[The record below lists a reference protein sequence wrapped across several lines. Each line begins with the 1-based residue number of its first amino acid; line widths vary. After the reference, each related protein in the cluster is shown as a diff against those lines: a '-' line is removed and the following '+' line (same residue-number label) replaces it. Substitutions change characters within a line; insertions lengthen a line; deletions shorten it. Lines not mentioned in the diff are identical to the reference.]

1 MSLHARV
8 IVGLP
13 DFRLDVVV
21 DMEDGET
28 VAVLGPNGAGKS
40 TLVKVIAG
48 LRPLDE
54 GLIRIDGVVF
64 DNPDTG
70 VFVAPEQRNIG
81 VVFQDHRLFP
91 HLDALDN
98 VAFGLRARGMSRTEA
113 RRVALAWLDRLH
125 LGDHAGQRP
134 DTLSGGQAQRVALAR
149 ALARALAGEP
159 RLLLMDEPLAALDA
173 TTRAEV
179 RRDLRTHLGET
190 TSSALLIT
198 HDPVDAYSLADRVIV
213 IEDGLVTQSGGLSDV
228 TTHPQSRYVADLVGT
243 NLVPGTIDAGVL
255 RTGDGVA
262 IAVPA
267 DSPDGPAFASIRPGS
282 VALHRT
288 EPEGS
293 ARNVWLVE
301 VVELDVRADRIRVRL
316 DGPIGLVAELTP
328 SGHQALALRSGDRVW
343 ASVKASEVGISED
356 FSR

>member
-8 IVGLP
+8 IAELP
-13 DFRLDVVV
+13 AFRLDVEV
-21 DMEDGET
+21 DIEDGET

-40 TLVKVIAG
+40 TLVNVIAG
-48 LRPLDE
+48 LRPLDA
-54 GLIRIDGVVF
+54 GLIRIDSTVF
-64 DNPDTG
+64 DDPDTG
-70 VFVAPEQRNIG
+70 VFVAPEQRSIG

-91 HLDALDN
+91 QLDALDN

-113 RRVALAWLDRLH
+113 RRLAHTWLDRMH
-125 LGDHAGQRP
+125 LGDHASQKP
-134 DTLSGGQAQRVALAR
+134 DTLSGGQAQLV

-159 RLLLMDEPLAALDA
+159 RLLLLDEPLAALDA
-173 TTRAEV
+173 ATRAEV
-179 RRDLRTHLGET
+179 RRDLRTHLSET
-190 TSSALLIT
+190 TIPALLIT
-198 HDPVDAYSLADRVIV
+198 HDPVDAYALADRVIV
-213 IEDGLVTQSGGLSDV
+213 IEDGCVTQSGALSDV

-243 NLVPGTIDAGVL
+243 NLVPGTIAAGVL
-255 RTGDGVA
+255 RTRDGVS

-267 DSPDGPAFASIRPGS
+267 DSPNGPAFASIRPGS
-282 VALHRT
+282 VALHRN

-293 ARNVWLVE
+293 ARNVWTVE

-316 DGPIGLVAELTP
+316 EGPIGLVAELTP
-328 SGHQALALRSGDRVW
+328 SGHEALALRPGDRIW

>member
-8 IVGLP
+8 VAELP
-13 DFRLDVVV
+13 DFRLDVDV
-21 DMEDGET
+21 DIEDGET

-40 TLVKVIAG
+40 TLVKAIAG

-54 GLIRIDGVVF
+54 GVIRVDGIVF
-64 DNPDTG
+64 DDPDTG
-70 VFVAPEQRNIG
+70 VFVAPERRNIG

-91 HLDALDN
+91 QLDAVDN
-98 VAFGLRARGMSRTEA
+98 VAFGLRARGMSRAEA
-113 RRVALAWLDRLH
+113 RRLALAWLDRVH
-125 LGDHAGQRP
+125 LGDHADQRP

-149 ALARALAGEP
+149 ALAGEP
-159 RLLLMDEPLAALDA
+159 RLLLLDEPLAALDA
-173 TTRAEV
+173 ATRAEV
-179 RRDLRTHLGET
+179 RRDLRTHLGGT
-190 TSSALLIT
+190 KASALLIT
-198 HDPVDAYSLADRVIV
+198 HDPVDAYALADRVVV
-213 IEDGLVTQSGGLSDV
+213 IEHGLVTQSGGLSEV
-228 TTHPQSRYVADLVGT
+228 TTHPKSRYVADLVGT

-255 RTGDGVA
+255 RTGNDVG

-267 DSPDGPAFASIRPGS
+267 DSPNGPAFASIRPGS
-282 VALHRT
+282 VTLHRT

-293 ARNVWLVE
+293 ARNVWSVE

-328 SGHQALALRSGDRVW
+328 SGHEALALRPGDRVW

>member
-8 IVGLP
+8 VAELST
-13 DFRLDVVV
+13 FRLDVDV
-21 DMEDGET
+21 DIEDGET

-40 TLVKVIAG
+40 TLVKAIAG

-54 GLIRIDGVVF
+54 GFVRIDSIVF
-64 DNPDTG
+64 DDPDTG

-91 HLDALDN
+91 QLDALDN

-113 RRVALAWLDRLH
+113 RRVARAWLDRMH
-125 LGDHAGQRP
+125 LSDHAAQKL

-149 ALARALAGEP
+149 ALASEP
-159 RLLLMDEPLAALDA
+159 RLLLLDEPLAALDA
-173 TTRAEV
+173 ATRAEV
-179 RRDLRTHLGET
+179 RRDLRTHLTGT
-190 TSSALLIT
+190 TASALLIT
-198 HDPVDAYSLADRVIV
+198 HDPVDAYALADRVIV
-213 IEDGLVTQSGGLSDV
+213 IEDGRVTQSGDLSEV

-255 RTGDGVA
+255 RTSDGVS

-282 VALHRT
+282 VALHRS

-301 VVELDVRADRIRVRL
+301 VIELDVRADRIRVRL

-328 SGHQALALRSGDRVW
+328 PGHEALALRPGDRIW

>member
-1 MSLHARV
+1 
-8 IVGLP
+8 
-13 DFRLDVVV
+13 
-21 DMEDGET
+21 
-28 VAVLGPNGAGKS
+28 
-40 TLVKVIAG
+40 
-48 LRPLDE
+48 
-54 GLIRIDGVVF
+54 
-64 DNPDTG
+64 
-70 VFVAPEQRNIG
+70 
-81 VVFQDHRLFP
+81 
-91 HLDALDN
+91 
-98 VAFGLRARGMSRTEA
+98 MSRTEA

-134 DTLSGGQAQRVALAR
+134 DTLSGGQAQRV